1 MDWYALGT
9 KFTTS
14 PSPPPPPAGVSMLWW
29 VGRAHASHLHNS
41 KRQEYHAP
49 TFPPAPVPVAW
60 MWPNKIRGKLFT
72 NKITVFSEVSLKGQ
86 QQVGEDGW
94 QPRPTR
100 LNHRVHGLN
109 HHLPNLHHSPVPGI
123 HHRNHQHLPLPEL
136 RHCCD
141 VSCSRSFFSSF
152 RPSVLSERPTLD
164 WMIYSIN
171 YILIMFFR
179 FNFLFALLYC
189 TFSDPFHNDLI

>member
-1 MDWYALGT
+1 MDWYVLGT
-9 KFTTS
+9 IFTTS
-14 PSPPPPPAGVSMLWW
+14 PPPSPEGVSMLWW
-29 VGRAHASHLHNS
+29 VGGWVGVMHLTCTKDKSIMHLPS
-41 KRQEYHAP
+41 LPSPSR
-49 TFPPAPVPVAW
+49 PPPVPW

-72 NKITVFSEVSLKGQ
+72 NKITVFSGVSLKGQQQ

-152 RPSVLSERPTLD
+152 RPSVRP
-164 WMIYSIN
+164 
-171 YILIMFFR
+171 
-179 FNFLFALLYC
+179 C
-189 TFSDPFHNDLI
+189 

>member
-14 PSPPPPPAGVSMLWW
+14 PPLPAGVSMLWW

-49 TFPPAPVPVAW
+49 TFPPVPVPVPVRW

-72 NKITVFSEVSLKGQ
+72 NKITVFLEVSLKGQ

-152 RPSVLSERPTLD
+152 RPSVLCERPLLSY
-164 WMIYSIN
+164 MIFNIYSN
-171 YILIMFFR
+171 NDFSFH
-179 FNFLFALLYC
+179 LLACSMYF
-189 TFSDPFHNDLI
+189 TFIHPFHYSLL